1 MKYAF
6 FNDVDN
12 DRLYMAEDFAAY
24 FAKFIGNG
32 VYASPA
38 SSMQVSAASSGL
50 AVKVADGGCFINGYY
65 ANAENEPLITLST
78 ANGSYGRYDLI
89 VARLDFTKRDIHI
102 ERITGT
108 VAESPVYPEM
118 VRNDVQYDLALAAV
132 YIAPN
137 AIEINDAD
145 ITDLR
150 PDTDYCGFVT
160 GVVDQI
166 DTTDLFKQY
175 QTAWELLISGMELDE
190 PNIIKAFE
198 ALNVTKSVNSVTP
211 ADGNILLSM
220 DNIYSGKDYPKYTV
234 QCGTISGT
242 ETTDTGG
249 DKFDVNVM
257 YPKPFKSKP
266 TVVASI
272 VCDTYATGPLVIKNE
287 TVTGFT
293 IRLQSVDHYSFSWIA
308 IGDFVSIEIISQPA
322 DVTVASG
329 KEATFKVSAIG
340 DGLTYKWQVSKNG
353 TQWFNLGSTSDT
365 LKFTVTNTNNG
376 SLYRCIITDENGN
389 SVTSDAATLTVTG

>member
-50 AVKVADGGCFINGYY
+50 AVKIADGGCFINGYY

-108 VAESPVYPEM
+108 VAESPVYPEI
-118 VRNDVQYDLALAAV
+118 VRNDVQYDIALAAV

-137 AIEINDAD
+137 AIGINDAD

-234 QCGTISGT
+234 QCGTISGA
-242 ETTDTGG
+242 ETTDPQ
-249 DKFDVNVM
+249 KMKLNVV

-266 TVVASI
+266 TIVASI
-272 VCDTYATGPLVIKNE
+272 VYDAYASNSVVIGNE
-287 TVTGFT
+287 TAEGFT
-293 IRLQSVDHYSFSWIA
+293 IQLQAVDHYNFNWIA
-308 IGDFVSIEIISQPA
+308 VGDFVSIEIISQPA

-329 KEATFKVSAIG
+329 KTATFKVSAIG
-340 DGLTYKWQVSKNG
+340 NGLTYLWQVSKNG

-365 LKFTVTNTNNG
+365 LKLTATNTNNG
-376 SLYRCIITDENGN
+376 NLYRCIITDENGN
-389 SVTSDAATLTVTG
+389 SVNSDTATLTVTG

>member
-50 AVKVADGGCFINGYY
+50 AAKVADGGCFINGYY

-118 VRNDVQYDLALAAV
+118 VRNDVQYDIALAAV

-137 AIEINDAD
+137 AIGITDAD

-150 PDTDYCGFVT
+150 SDNAYCGFVT

-234 QCGTISGT
+234 QCGTISGAV
-242 ETTDTGG
+242 TTDPQ
-249 DKFDVNVM
+249 KMELNVV

-272 VCDTYATGPLVIKNE
+272 AYDAYASNSVVIGNE
-287 TVTGFT
+287 TAEGFT
-293 IRLQSVDHYSFSWIA
+293 IRLQAVDHYNFNWIA
-308 IGDFVSIEIISQPA
+308 VGDFVSIEIISQPA
-322 DVTVASG
+322 NVTVASG

-353 TQWFNLGSTSDT
+353 TQWFDLSSTSDT
-365 LKFTVTNTNNG
+365 LKLTATDINNG
-376 SLYRCIITDENGN
+376 YLYRCIITDKNGN
-389 SVTSDAATLTVTG
+389 SVTSNAATLTVTG